1 MCFFHAS
8 TTSHMLS
15 KQSLLPSN
23 VLISK
28 NSGLEKIKLQKIFHE
43 LYVEIQMALIW
54 NDQISHYITFLYQ
67 RVWSWFDFNIKV

>member
-1 MCFFHAS
+1 
-8 TTSHMLS
+8 MLS

-28 NSGLEKIKLQKIFHE
+28 NFGLEKIKLQKIFHE

-54 NDQISHYITFLYQ
+54 NDQISRYITFLYQ
-67 RVWSWFDFNIKV
+67 RVWS